1 MSRIEEAIAR
11 ARDTKALII
20 EENATSRCGEMFKE
34 LFGDSKAIVVADLNT
49 FRAAGE
55 KTVRSLKEAGI
66 VMYDPFIF
74 KDPGLYAEWSYL
86 MQLEKHLASC
96 DAIPVAVGS
105 GVINDL
111 TKLASEHLGRR
122 YIIVGTAASMDGYTA
137 YGASITFEGNKQTFD
152 CKAPLGVIIEPEI
165 SAAAPSEMAAS
176 GYADLIAKVPA
187 AADWMLA
194 DALGEEPI
202 DDFAYGLLH
211 STLKDALSYPA
222 EVHNREIQPTEKL
235 AEGLIM
241 SGFAMQAIQSSR
253 PASGIEHQFSHY
265 WDMDDLCYEGKHVSH
280 GFKVGIGTL
289 ISTACFEFILA
300 YDMDSI
306 DIDSCTARWPEWDEM
321 EVRIREIFSDK
332 PGHLARALAESK
344 AKYIPAEK
352 LRVQLETLKRKWPE
366 LKERISGYIF
376 SYDEVYSNLRKVG
389 APYEPEMIGISRKR
403 LRDTFIGIP
412 YMRSRYTIID
422 LICRCGLMDEVQTAL
437 FGPEGRWE
445 CNDPH
450 HS

>member
-1 MSRIEEAIAR
+1 MNRIEEAIAR

-20 EENATSRCGEMFKE
+20 EDNAISRCGEMFKT
-34 LFGDSKAIVVADLNT
+34 LFGDSKAIVVADFNT

-55 KTVRSLKEAGI
+55 KTVCSLKEAGI
-66 VMYDPFIF
+66 ELYETFIF
-74 KDPGLYAEWSYL
+74 KDTELYAEWSYL
-86 MQLEKHLASC
+86 KQLEKHLASY
-96 DAIPVAVGS
+96 DAVPVAVGS

-165 SAAAPSEMAAS
+165 SAAAPTGMAAS

-202 DDFAYGLLH
+202 DDFAYNLLH
-211 STLKDALSYPA
+211 STLKDALAYPS
-222 EVHNREIQPTEKL
+222 EVHNREVEPTGKL

-253 PASGIEHQFSHY
+253 PASGVEHQFSHY
-265 WDMDDLCYEGKHVSH
+265 WDMDNLCYEGKHVSH

-289 ISTACFEFILA
+289 ISTACFEFILG

-306 DIDSCTARWPEWDEM
+306 SIDRCVEEWPEWDVM
-321 EVRIREIFSDK
+321 EAHIRDIFRDK
-332 PGHLARALAESK
+332 PGHLTRALSESK
-344 AKYIPAEK
+344 AKYISAEK
-352 LRVQLETLKRKWPE
+352 LRAQLTILKRKWPE

-376 SYDEVYSNLRKVG
+376 SYDQVYSNLLKVG
-389 APYEPEMIGISRKR
+389 APYEPEMIGVSRQE
-403 LRDTFIGIP
+403 LRDTFRGIP

-422 LICRCGLMDEVQTAL
+422 LICRCGLMDKVSLHL
-437 FGPEGRWE
+437 FGPEGRWAVK
-445 CNDPH
+445 
-450 HS
+450 